1 MTGRG
6 KIKNFSA
13 GVTPWAHLNEYVTSV
28 VIGEGITYI
37 GSSAFYCFAAIENVE
52 LPSTL
57 VGIGRYVFY
66 GCSALTSIDIPE
78 AVTEIGAYSFR
89 RSGITE
95 ANFGTGYGW
104 SAGDHA
110 FTLDEITAGGWRFI
124 AKSYYKVNWTRDVNA
139 PVETLDP
146 NYVDSGI
153 CLNDIIWE
161 ITRLEN
167 GKLKLTIRG
176 NAAMPDFS
184 TAGAPWSAYAAEIVE
199 IEIGEGITTIGRCAF
214 YGLKKVTTVT
224 IADTVT
230 AIGDYGFYMCK
241 ALTEIELPEG
251 VVLGNDVFVKT
262 GVTV

>member
-1 MTGRG
+1 MIT
-6 KIKNFSA
+6 
-13 GVTPWAHLNEYVTSV
+13 EV
-28 VIGEGITYI
+28 VISEGITYL
-37 GSSAFYCFAAIENVE
+37 GSSAFYCYANIESVQ

-57 VGIGRYVFY
+57 EGIGRYVFY
-66 GCSALTSIDIPE
+66 GCSALTSIDIPA
-78 AVTEIGAYSFR
+78 AVSEIGAYSFR

-104 SAGDHA
+104 SAGETS
-110 FTLDEITAGGWRFI
+110 FTLSDIVAGGWRFI

-161 ITRLEN
+161 ITTLEN

-184 TAGAPWSAYAAEIVE
+184 TAGAPWYGYAADIVE
-199 IEIGEGITTIGRCAF
+199 IEVCAGVTSIGRCAF

-224 IADTVT
+224 VADTVT
-230 AIGDYGFYMCK
+230 AIGEYGFYMCK
-241 ALTEIELPEG
+241 ALTEIALPEG
-251 VVLGNDVFVKT
+251 VTVGTDAFVKT
-262 GVTV
+262 GVTL